1 MQEPKKKFFLNHAYQ
16 DQARGGGGNKPL
28 KGGGH
33 LVFTLLT
40 SPWIRGGGGEFR
52 GGGWLKAGEVGETW

>member
-40 SPWIRGGGGEFR
+40 SPWIRGGGEFR
-52 GGGWLKAGEVGETW
+52 GGGG